1 MGQHPRRAGNAILAL
16 VVVSV
21 ALLSLAIAGYP
32 GGTSF
37 DRGARGHDV
46 WRNFV
51 CDLTAPVALNGVAN
65 PQGAALASLALL
77 GLGVALALFWWHLSA
92 LAVPSVRTRRVV
104 RVAGL
109 VSSLALIAL
118 PFTRW
123 PLLLWFHPLIVSLS
137 AIPGL
142 LAGAM
147 LLYGLRRARPNWW
160 ALWAVGV
167 GTFVLASADSVL
179 YAIHLYTRSPVI
191 LALPALQRL
200 ATLGFLAFVCH
211 GALRIRNLHSIE
223 GLR

>member
-109 VSSLALIAL
+109 VSSLALIMAFLVAQTRVESGVHSAL
-118 PFTRW
+118 E
-123 PLLLWFHPLIVSLS
+123 VASG
-137 AIPGL
+137 GL
-142 LAGAM
+142 L
-147 LLYGLRRARPNWW
+147 
-160 ALWAVGV
+160 
-167 GTFVLASADSVL
+167 
-179 YAIHLYTRSPVI
+179 
-191 LALPALQRL
+191 
-200 ATLGFLAFVCH
+200 
-211 GALRIRNLHSIE
+211 GALAALVVFQVFS
-223 GLR
+223 